1 MSLSELI
8 FGSHLTSNNMSS
20 RMQVSL
26 LICIVGAIVR
36 LLELHRISFGFIGIL
51 LFFSGER
58 SRLLNSTFSQINE
71 WRVHLNL
78 HAIFILFSVVA
89 KALLWLIL
97 TFFWRIDLQ
106 RRTPTTYND
115 ERFIPMTTIAPA

>member
-1 MSLSELI
+1 
-8 FGSHLTSNNMSS
+8 
-20 RMQVSL
+20 
-26 LICIVGAIVR
+26 
-36 LLELHRISFGFIGIL
+36 LELHRVSFGFIGIL

-58 SRLLNSTFSQINE
+58 SRLLHSTFSQINE

-106 RRTPTTYND
+106 RRTRTTYND
-115 ERFIPMTTIAPA
+115 ERFMPMTTIAPAQTPAIAPELTRARTRRPAAKPRQMIA